1 MSIQEL
7 IAKLQ
12 EIEAKY
18 PQYSQD
24 IEVVLAIH
32 TENEFSEEVQI
43 SYIDEVVHPALDT
56 HSGYLCRIV
65 LCGEYYQL
73 EESKEL

>member
-7 IAKLQ
+7 IKKLQ

-24 IEVVLAIH
+24 TEVVLAIH
-32 TENEFSEEVQI
+32 TNDEFSEEV
-43 SYIDEVVHPALDT
+43 SLDYIDEVVHKAMDT
-56 HSGYLCRIV
+56 HSGYICRII
-65 LCGEYYQL
+65 LTGEIYRD
-73 EESKEL
+73 ED

>member
-12 EIEAKY
+12 ELEKKY
-18 PQYSQD
+18 EQYSKD
-24 IEVVLAIH
+24 TEVVIAVH
-32 TENEFSEEVQI
+32 SKNEFNPEV
-43 SYIDEVVHPALDT
+43 SLDYIDEVLHPALDT

-65 LCGEYYQL
+65 LCGEI
-73 EESKEL
+73 EEED

>member
-24 IEVVLAIH
+24 TEVVLAIH
-32 TENEFSEEVQI
+32 NDNEFSEEV
-43 SYIDEVVHPALDT
+43 SLDYIDEVVHKALDT
-56 HSGYLCRIV
+56 HSGYICRIV
-65 LCGEYYQL
+65 LTGEIYT
-73 EESKEL
+73 EE

>member
-7 IAKLQ
+7 ITKLQ
-12 EIEAKY
+12 ELEKKY
-18 PQYSQD
+18 EQYSQD

-32 TENEFSEEVQI
+32 SENDFNPEVQLD
-43 SYIDEVVHPALDT
+43 YIDEVVHKALDT

-65 LCGEYYQL
+65 LCGEYYQ
-73 EESKEL
+73 ED

>member
-7 IAKLQ
+7 IKKLQ

-24 IEVVLAIH
+24 TEVVLAIH
-32 TENEFSEEVQI
+32 TENDFNPEVQLD
-43 SYIDEVVHPALDT
+43 YIDEVVHKALDT
-56 HSGYLCRIV
+56 HSGYICRIV
-65 LCGEYYQL
+65 LTGEIYT
-73 EESKEL
+73 ED

>member
-7 IAKLQ
+7 IKKLQ

-24 IEVVLAIH
+24 TEVVLAIH
-32 TENEFSEEVQI
+32 TNDEFSEEV
-43 SYIDEVVHPALDT
+43 SLDYIDEVVHPAKDT
-56 HSGYLCRIV
+56 HSGYICRIV
-65 LCGEYYQL
+65 LTGEIYRD
-73 EESKEL
+73 ED

>member
-7 IAKLQ
+7 IKKLQ

-24 IEVVLAIH
+24 TEVVLAIH
-32 TENEFSEEVQI
+32 TNDEFSEEV
-43 SYIDEVVHPALDT
+43 SLDYIDEVVHKAMDT
-56 HSGYLCRIV
+56 HSGYICRIV
-65 LCGEYYQL
+65 LTGEIYRD
-73 EESKEL
+73 ED

>member
-12 EIEAKY
+12 EIETKY

-24 IEVVLAIH
+24 TEVVLAIH
-32 TENEFSEEVQI
+32 TNDSFSEEVGI
-43 SYIDEVVHPALDT
+43 DYIDEVIHKAMDT
-56 HSGYLCRIV
+56 HSGYICRIV
-65 LCGEYYQL
+65 LTGEIYQ
-73 EESKEL
+73 ED

>member
-7 IAKLQ
+7 IKKLQ

-24 IEVVLAIH
+24 TEVVLAIH
-32 TENEFSEEVQI
+32 TNDSFSEEVGI
-43 SYIDEVVHPALDT
+43 DYIDEVVHKAMDT
-56 HSGYLCRIV
+56 RSGYICRIV
-65 LCGEYYQL
+65 LTGEIYTD
-73 EESKEL
+73 ED

>member
-7 IAKLQ
+7 IKKLQ

-24 IEVVLAIH
+24 TEVVLAIH

-43 SYIDEVVHPALDT
+43 DYIDEVVHKALDT
-56 HSGYLCRIV
+56 HSGYICRIV
-65 LCGEYYQL
+65 LTGETYTAD
-73 EESKEL
+73 

>member
-7 IAKLQ
+7 IKKLQ

-24 IEVVLAIH
+24 TEVVLAIH
-32 TENEFSEEVQI
+32 TNNEFSQEV
-43 SYIDEVVHPALDT
+43 SLDYIDEVIHRAMDT
-56 HSGYLCRIV
+56 HSGYICRIV
-65 LCGEYYQL
+65 LTGEIYQ
-73 EESKEL
+73 ED

>member
-7 IAKLQ
+7 IKKLQ

-24 IEVVLAIH
+24 TEVVLAIH
-32 TENEFSEEVQI
+32 NDNEFNEEVEV
-43 SYIDEVVHPALDT
+43 SYIDEVVHKALDT
-56 HSGYLCRIV
+56 HSGYICRIV
-65 LCGEYYQL
+65 LTGEYNQ
-73 EESKEL
+73 ED

>member
-7 IAKLQ
+7 IKKLQ

-24 IEVVLAIH
+24 TEVVLAIH
-32 TENEFSEEVQI
+32 TNDSFSEEV
-43 SYIDEVVHPALDT
+43 SLDYIDEVVHKAMDT
-56 HSGYLCRIV
+56 HSGYICRIV
-65 LCGEYYQL
+65 LTGEIYRD
-73 EESKEL
+73 ED

>member
-7 IAKLQ
+7 IKKLQ

-24 IEVVLAIH
+24 TEVVLAIH
-32 TENEFSEEVQI
+32 SENDFNPEVQLD
-43 SYIDEVVHPALDT
+43 YIDEVVHKALDT
-56 HSGYLCRIV
+56 QSGYICRIV
-65 LCGEYYQL
+65 LCGEYY
-73 EESKEL
+73 EED

>member
-7 IAKLQ
+7 IKKLQ

-24 IEVVLAIH
+24 TEVVLAIH
-32 TENEFSEEVQI
+32 TNDEFSEEV
-43 SYIDEVVHPALDT
+43 SLDYIDEVIHKATDT
-56 HSGYLCRIV
+56 HSGFICRIV
-65 LCGEYYQL
+65 LTGEIYRD
-73 EESKEL
+73 ED

>member
-24 IEVVLAIH
+24 TEVVLAIH
-32 TENEFSEEVQI
+32 TKNEYNPEVNLD
-43 SYIDEVVHPALDT
+43 YIDEVLHPALDT
-56 HSGYLCRIV
+56 YSGYICRIV
-65 LCGEYYQL
+65 LCGEIEQ
-73 EESKEL
+73 ED

>member
-7 IAKLQ
+7 IKKLQ

-24 IEVVLAIH
+24 TEVVLAIH
-32 TENEFSEEVQI
+32 TNDEFSEEV
-43 SYIDEVVHPALDT
+43 SLDYIDEVIHKAFDT
-56 HSGYLCRIV
+56 HSGYICRIV
-65 LCGEYYQL
+65 LTGEIYRD
-73 EESKEL
+73 ED

>member
-24 IEVVLAIH
+24 TEVVLAIH

-56 HSGYLCRIV
+56 YSGYICRIV
-65 LCGEYYQL
+65 LTGEIYRAD
-73 EESKEL
+73 